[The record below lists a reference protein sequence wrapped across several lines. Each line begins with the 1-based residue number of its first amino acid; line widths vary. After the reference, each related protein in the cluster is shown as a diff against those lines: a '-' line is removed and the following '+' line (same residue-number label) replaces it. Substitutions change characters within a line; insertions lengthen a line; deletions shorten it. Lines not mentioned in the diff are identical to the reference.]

1 MGDYET
7 IVFNAFVGLILLF
20 ANLKVSDGTK
30 RDEARLI
37 HDLLKNYDSD
47 ARPVKNASEVLT
59 VKVKL
64 AYNQLQDLDE
74 PTQVLH
80 SLVWIALTWKDD
92 LLRWNASDYGGQSV
106 LNLRPSRIWTPDIVL
121 QDNVK
126 GDEGHISNEK
136 FRIAVTLDGYVAWA
150 ITAILHSAC
159 PIDVSKF
166 PFDRQKCKIKLA
178 SWSYDGQALD
188 LQLVDN
194 DGIDLA
200 QHKENSEWKLKS
212 VTSKRNSVYYK
223 CCPAPFVDIEYSL
236 EFERKALYYI
246 MTIIIPSMLLSLLTC
261 VSFLFPADSGERV
274 SLVISVLL
282 GLVVFMLIV
291 NDRTPVTSD
300 AIPMVTELFIS
311 IAATTVLAL
320 LATAFILRLNHV
332 SSGVPVPR
340 CLAKIRDCIAV
351 AVCMKKPSLAKRVKF
366 NFEEISFSESS
377 AQYINLRDFA
387 GQIPAGRKPLTE
399 QKILVELQKLSAH
412 LEEES
417 VASEMKEDW
426 HYTMEVFDRLFFVLF
441 FIIFCAFAAYVFSFQ
456 F

>member
-1 MGDYET
+1 MKE
-7 IVFNAFVGLILLF
+7 
-20 ANLKVSDGTK
+20 
-30 RDEARLI
+30 
-37 HDLLKNYDSD
+37 
-47 ARPVKNASEVLT
+47 
-59 VKVKL
+59 
-64 AYNQLQDLDE
+64 
-74 PTQVLH
+74 
-80 SLVWIALTWKDD
+80 
-92 LLRWNASDYGGQSV
+92 
-106 LNLRPSRIWTPDIVL
+106 
-121 QDNVK
+121 
-126 GDEGHISNEK
+126 DEGHISNDK
-136 FRIAVTLDGYVAWA
+136 FRILMNSDGNA
-150 ITAILHSAC
+150 IWFITKILHSAC

-166 PFDRQKCKIKLA
+166 PFDTQKCKIKLG
-178 SWSYDGQALD
+178 SWTYDGRALD
-188 LQLVDN
+188 LKLDN
-194 DGIDLA
+194 NGIDLA

-212 VTSKRNSVYYK
+212 VTSKRRSVKYE
-223 CCPAPFVDIEYSL
+223 CCPTPFIDIAYSL
-236 EFERKALYYI
+236 EFQRKALYYI
-246 MTIIIPSMLLSLLTC
+246 MTIIVPSMLLSLLAC

-300 AIPMVTELFIS
+300 AVPMVTELFNS

-340 CLAKIRDCIAV
+340 CLARIRDCIAV
-351 AVCMKKPSLAKRVKF
+351 ALCMKKASLPKRVKL
-366 NFEEISFSESS
+366 NFEEILLSESS
-377 AQYINLRDFA
+377 TQYINLRDFT

-399 QKILVELQKLSAH
+399 QKILVELQKISAH

-441 FIIFCAFAAYVFSFQ
+441 FIIFCVFAAYVFSF